1 MSGEENPKTNGIPDI
16 VIGKSESEVCH
27 VFCQMDALRPFHDE
41 SVWKEVRRWVKFE
54 EELEEDGK
62 RWSKPHVSSLCM
74 QYLTELHMIVTAN
87 PVLLDL
93 EATSMF
99 EIVDLLLEHW
109 SSDGTLHPLLL
120 NHVREILLKKH
131 KHKTLHKHLHKIRLP
146 KIRSEAQLSENH
158 SQSEDEDRDT
168 PNDSKSH
175 TNQAYNPSPEST
187 ETMDSTDTGT
197 SDHTKEVALSDGE
210 RNKKFKRKI
219 PPGSEVMNI
228 MVGEVEG
235 LKGNLC
241 AFVRL
246 QTASDIGMITEVDL
260 PTRFLFILLVPKG
273 NLEPAEEAA
282 R

>member
-1 MSGEENPKTNGIPDI
+1 LS
-16 VIGKSESEVCH
+16 
-27 VFCQMDALRPFHDE
+27 
-41 SVWKEVRRWVKFE
+41 
-54 EELEEDGK
+54 
-62 RWSKPHVSSLCM
+62 M
-74 QYLTELHMIVTAN
+74 QYLTELHLIVTAN

-93 EATSMF
+93 EATSMH

-109 SSDGTLHPLLL
+109 SSDGTLQPLLL
-120 NHVREILLKKH
+120 NHVRTVLLKKH
-131 KHKTLHKHLHKIRLP
+131 KHKTLHKHLHNILPKSLP
-146 KIRSEAQLSENH
+146 KIKSGIQLSENH

-168 PNDSKSH
+168 PNESKSH
-175 TNQAYNPSPEST
+175 TNQAYNHSSEST
-187 ETMDSTDTGT
+187 ETLDSTENGT
-197 SDHTKEVALSDGE
+197 SDHRNEVALSDGE
-210 RNKKFKRKI
+210 RNSKFKKKI

-235 LKGNLC
+235 LMGNLC

-282 R
+282 RCMGTLITDDVRAEVRLTNELIIDTRIEIVYLRQKRVQKSHQYA